1 MPTAGTSK
9 WATASLICSLVG
21 LCVGLTSIL
30 GIIFGHMAL
39 AEINRSNNLIQG
51 RGMAMAGLII
61 GYAEVALGV
70 IWVIFAIAV
79 NSSGPH

>member
-1 MPTAGTSK
+1 
-9 WATASLICSLVG
+9 
-21 LCVGLTSIL
+21 
-30 GIIFGHMAL
+30 
-39 AEINRSNNLIQG
+39 
-51 RGMAMAGLII
+51 MAGLII